1 VDANTQVPTVV
12 THSWNALDPAELNSC
27 YPVWLPSYAPASKI
41 FALPRDRS
49 IACPMGATDTPDDP
63 LIVLTEN
70 RGTCSTKHAL
80 IRRLAMEQDLDIAL
94 VLGMYEMTEQ
104 NTPGIGNVLR
114 KYGLATLPEAHCHLR
129 TSGKRIDL
137 TRDIGRRGRGE
148 EIVGFLYKEDIDLN
162 QITH

>member
-1 VDANTQVPTVV
+1 
-12 THSWNALDPAELNSC
+12 
-27 YPVWLPSYAPASKI
+27 
-41 FALPRDRS
+41 
-49 IACPMGATDTPDDP
+49 MGAIDTPDDP
-63 LIVLTEN
+63 LIVLIEN

-114 KYGLATLPEAHCHLR
+114 KYGLAMLPEAHCHLR

-148 EIVGFLYKEDIDLN
+148 EIVGFLYKEDIDPN
-162 QITH
+162 QITHYKTELTNASSHSGLRITPRLVGAQSPRCGAFVRNALP